1 MLNDTFPDPKTAFLP
16 EEALEE
22 AEQLGA
28 EPEAIGNILE
38 EVDENQLLP
47 EDLKAAEDNMTR
59 YFQQGDNWFFIDAE
73 GETQGPFPGKSM
85 TSWYKSRYFWNK
97 TLLIGHFGWDAF
109 CTLEEVMAQAAEIDW
124 DQYEA
129 EQAAADNDADGEAT
143 PESDAEAD
151 AEHTPEQEHSE
162 EPHDVEE
169 AGDEEP
175 VEESDAAVDASQW
188 QYIDEA
194 GNAQGPFPG
203 SDMRA
208 WFAYEY
214 FDAETRV
221 KLPHWEEFIPVSAL
235 FAPGA
240 EFAGGSAAEWDAAYS
255 VVAGS
260 AAATSPAKQAASPP
274 VAPHEDAAAGDELD
288 DPAEA
293 VWYYVDEQGASQGPF
308 SAADMKS
315 WCEWGY
321 FGAATQVAR
330 AGWESY
336 VSANALFPEDA
347 LFAAEL
353 LGQARLHAA
362 YEQAAAEA

>member
-1 MLNDTFPDPKTAFLP
+1 MLDNTFPDPKTAFLP

-22 AEQLGA
+22 AQQLGA

-129 EQAAADNDADGEAT
+129 EQAAADEAADDEDM
-143 PESDAEAD
+143 PEPAAVSSP
-151 AEHTPEQEHSE
+151 EHTHTTEHAQEYNCDDE
-162 EPHDVEE
+162 E
-169 AGDEEP
+169 EEP
-175 VEESDAAVDASQW
+175 VEESDAAVDGSQW

-194 GNAQGPFPG
+194 GSVQGPFPG

-221 KLPHWEEFIPVSAL
+221 KLDHWDEFIPVSAL
-235 FAPGA
+235 FASGA
-240 EFAGGSAAEWDAAYS
+240 EFAGGSQAEWDAAYG

-260 AAATSPAKQAASPP
+260 AAATSPAKQAVSPP
-274 VAPHEDAAAGDELD
+274 VAPQEAQPAHDELD
-288 DPAEA
+288 DPADA

-321 FGAATQVAR
+321 FGESTQVAR
-330 AGWESY
+330 AGWDSY
-336 VSANALFPEDA
+336 VPASSVFPSDA
-347 LFAAEL
+347 LFAPEL
-353 LGQARLHAA
+353 LGSARLQAA
-362 YEQAAAEA
+362 YESAAQA